1 MLKSTHGD
9 NLIQREK
16 DRIIWDNLVDLANEH
31 DLYRPIDVARKT
43 GVSAQQLGDIQRGL
57 KGFGPKNIRR
67 ICESFGV
74 TEEWLLT
81 THNTDKKELNMDELE
96 RWKKLAETL
105 ERQVERLERE
115 NERLRAENP
124 QRRPAEKKAK

>member
-1 MLKSTHGD
+1 MLKSTHKD
-9 NLIQREK
+9 NLIVREK
-16 DRIIWDNLVDLANEH
+16 DRIIWDNLVELSNEAGL
-31 DLYRPIDVARKT
+31 DRAMDVSRKT

-57 KGFGPKNIRR
+57 KGFGPKNIKR
-67 ICESFGV
+67 ICEAFGV

-81 THNTDKKELNMDELE
+81 NHNTNKEEPNMDELE
-96 RWKKLAETL
+96 RWQRLAESL

-124 QRRPAEKKAK
+124 QTRPVEKKVN